1 MILDGTDFG
10 RNFALASGRSVDASL
25 YLDKIDKIKT
35 NRFSVA
41 GNGIA
46 YSQATSNPACIWI
59 PIVDKHIDQ
68 GCNYQHTP
76 SLNPC
81 SPSILK

>member
-10 RNFALASGRSVDASL
+10 RNFTLASGRSVDASL
-25 YLDKIDKIKT
+25 YHDKIDKIKT

-68 GCNYQHTP
+68 AVIINIP
-76 SLNPC
+76 PA
-81 SPSILK
+81 